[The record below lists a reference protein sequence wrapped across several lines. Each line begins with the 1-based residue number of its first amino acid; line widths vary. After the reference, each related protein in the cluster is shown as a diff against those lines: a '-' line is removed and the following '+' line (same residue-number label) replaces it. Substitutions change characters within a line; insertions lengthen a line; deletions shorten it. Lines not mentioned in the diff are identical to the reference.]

1 MAQQQS
7 TITFHGGAGSV
18 TGANFLL
25 DTGGRKILVDCGL
38 HQEGARCYVED
49 ADFAYDPSEV
59 DVLIVTHAHADH
71 IGKIPKLVKDG
82 FRGTIYSTPATKDLS
97 AVMLEDALMILTQEA
112 DTLGCPPLYDRA
124 DVRRTLE
131 LWHTM
136 DYHQAF
142 VVGDDVTALFLDAGH
157 VLGSA
162 MVRLERAGRV
172 LVFTGDLGNAPELIL
187 PDTEKVEGAHYMV
200 MESVYGDRNHESRND
215 RTERLAQV
223 IRDSVKRGGTLLI
236 PVFALQRAQ
245 ILLYEINRLVEGH
258 RVPQVP
264 VYFDAPLAQR
274 VTDIYRC
281 YQHLYNARV
290 RAEIKRGDDIFD
302 FPRFVSVRN
311 VADSLQIDKKKGPK
325 IVIASSGMSNGGRIR
340 MHERQ
345 ILGNRK
351 NTILFIGYQAFG
363 TLGRDI
369 ADRHSRVFIDGTW
382 VRVHARVESISGYS
396 AHKDSNQLVAFAGD
410 TATTAEHVFLAMGEP
425 AAAQRL
431 AQRLTQAYGM
441 TVTVPRKG
449 DTASL
454 HF

>member
-1 MAQQQS
+1 MQKQS
-7 TITFHGGAGSV
+7 TMTFHGGAGSV

-38 HQEGARCYVED
+38 QQEGARCYVED
-49 ADFAYDPSEV
+49 VDFSYNPADV
-59 DVLIVTHAHADH
+59 DTLVITHAHADH

-112 DTLGCPPLYDRA
+112 DALGCSPLYDRS
-124 DVRRTLE
+124 DIRRAME

-136 DYHQAF
+136 DYHRPF
-142 VVGDDVTALFLDAGH
+142 VVGDDVTASFLDAGH

-162 MVRLERAGRV
+162 MVRMERAGRV
-172 LVFTGDLGNAPELIL
+172 SVFTGDLGNSPELIL
-187 PDTEKVEGAHYMV
+187 PDTERVEGAHYMV

-215 RTERLAQV
+215 RTEKLAQV
-223 IRDSVKRGGTLLI
+223 IRDNVKRGGTLLI

-245 ILLYEINRLVEGH
+245 ILLYEINRLVEGN
-258 RVPQVP
+258 RVPHVP

-274 VTDIYRC
+274 VTDIYRR

-302 FPRFVSVRN
+302 FPQFVSIRN
-311 VADSLQIDKKKGPK
+311 VADSLRIDKKKGPK
-325 IVIASSGMSNGGRIR
+325 IVIASSGMSNGGRVR

-363 TLGRDI
+363 TLGREI
-369 ADRHSRVFIDGTW
+369 AERRSKVFIDGTW
-382 VRVHARVESISGYS
+382 VRVHAHIESISGYS
-396 AHKDSNQLVAFAGD
+396 AHKDSDQLVAFVED
-410 TATTAEHVFLAMGEP
+410 TAATVEHVFLAMGEP
-425 AAAQRL
+425 AAAQKL
-431 AQRLTQAYGM
+431 AQRLVDTYHIA
-441 TVTVPRKG
+441 VTVPRKG
-449 DTASL
+449 DVASL